1 MKMFNAK
8 DTKKTSKKRA
18 WLTVL
23 LIGILAAGTVSCS
36 EEDDDNGAPVNPGTE
51 AESGWIT
58 AFQVGTPNG
67 RINYL
72 IATENIPESFNITEA
87 IELGIGQSIS
97 SFGEHPYVWDANA
110 RTMTKW
116 SVDKTD
122 FTLSVEGIMSLA
134 ATGFSPDFVL
144 PAYISESQ
152 AYIFDVLEGIVVEW
166 SPQDM
171 TITEIHQVTSTA
183 PLHDNPQFFIGAT
196 NNYIRNGKVFLPIR
210 DRGSAEC
217 CEINTAS
224 LKAIIAVFD
233 TETNIMT
240 YETDPRIM
248 FNWDFMPVNEVG
260 DFLVSST
267 EESPMVA
274 EYFNVEPSTLPS
286 STTLLKFNSD
296 GTFDPDFAFD
306 LSEVMD
312 IRAIGRP
319 FSFGSQGV
327 VLSYWDSNDDGYP
340 EVFSDRYQHRNA
352 SREKIA
358 KVDFNSGT
366 AEDFPTLSK
375 YLFLQPYIE
384 IDGSIIH
391 GSFSLD
397 ENEDF
402 VFHFI
407 RQDAFDQF
415 EELTSYGADGNDY
428 ISATALGKLWGD

>member
-1 MKMFNAK
+1 MKNLLIN
-8 DTKKTSKKRA
+8 KKLG
-18 WLTVL
+18 WIIIL
-23 LIGILAAGTVSCS
+23 LIGTITFGITSCS
-36 EEDDDNGAPVNPGTE
+36 DGDDPDVNPGGEE

-72 IATENIPESFNITEA
+72 IATENIPESFNSTEA
-87 IELGIGQSIS
+87 IELGIGQTIT
-97 SFGEHPYVWDANA
+97 SFGEHPYVWDVNA
-110 RTMTKW
+110 RTITKW
-116 SVDKTD
+116 LVNKTD

-134 ATGFSPDFVL
+134 TTGFSTDFVF

-152 AYIFDVLEGIVVEW
+152 AYIFDVLEGIVIEW

-171 TITEIHQVTSTA
+171 TITEIHQISPIA
-183 PLHDNPQFFIGAT
+183 SIQDNPFLFFGAT

-210 DRGSAEC
+210 DRGPSEC
-217 CEINTAS
+217 CEANTVG
-224 LKAIIAVFD
+224 LGAIVGVFD
-233 TETNIMT
+233 METNTMT
-240 YETDPRIM
+240 YEKDSRTM
-248 FNWDFMPVNEVG
+248 LNWDFMPVNEEG
-260 DFLVSST
+260 DFLVSPT
-267 EESPMVA
+267 EESPMIA
-274 EYFNVEPSTLPS
+274 EYFDVDPSSLPS

-296 GTFDPDFAFD
+296 GTFDPNFAFD

-312 IRAIGRP
+312 IRTIGRP

-340 EVFSDRYQHRNA
+340 EAFTDRYQHRNA

-366 AEDFPTLSK
+366 AEDFPALSK
-375 YLFLQPYIE
+375 YLFLQPYAE
-384 IDGSIIH
+384 IDGSIYH
-391 GSFSLD
+391 GSFSFD

-428 ISATALGKLWGD
+428 ISATSLGKLW